1 MSLSQNGISTSLSEV
16 TNITHH
22 GFWLWVDDREYFVPF
37 KDYPGFTEATITQ
50 IYHVQRQG
58 ASQFHWPD
66 LDIDIELEALD
77 EPERYPLKY
86 RP

>member
-1 MSLSQNGISTSLSEV
+1 MSPTIYCEV
-16 TNITHH
+16 TNIIHH
-22 GFWLWVDDREYFVPF
+22 SFWLLVDNREYFVPF

-58 ASQFHWPD
+58 VSQFHWPD

>member
-1 MSLSQNGISTSLSEV
+1 MRLFQDGISTSLSKV
-16 TNITHH
+16 PNISHH
-22 GFWLWVDDREYFVPF
+22 GFWLLMDDREYFVPF

-58 ASQFHWPD
+58 VSQFHWPD
-66 LDIDIELEALD
+66 IDIDIELEALD
-77 EPERYPLKY
+77 KPERYPQKY